1 MSGGSHEL
9 LITHT
14 HTHAAPFPCLEDPMS
29 GIHTYNPILVSR
41 GSSAVNLNKLLIIC
55 TLVIFT
61 QSGNT
66 PTMIVCYVSHR
77 GTKGKRENAPASFV
91 LSSWRNEIAAHI
103 ICILEAVCGCR
114 CVPFASTR
122 PNNVC
127 KFLVCNF
134 NTCLHAS
141 M

>member
-14 HTHAAPFPCLEDPMS
+14 HTCSPFPMS
-29 GIHTYNPILVSR
+29 GGSHEWYTHIQPNPCVQRILCSKSEQTSYNMYISYLYTIWKHSDNDR
-41 GSSAVNLNKLLIIC
+41 LLC
-55 TLVIFT
+55 KS
-61 QSGNT
+61 QR
-66 PTMIVCYVSHR
+66 YKR
-77 GTKGKRENAPASFV
+77 KRENAPASFV